1 MHIPH
6 SRHSHTSNHPSTP
19 QHHRLAPTA
28 APPAN
33 PGAIS
38 AATNPRLNE
47 FFDLIKAEFD
57 AASQDGSVWKSQR
70 DEYEQK
76 SGSSVVLYIHAET
89 YGWVLLRGANQS

>member
-1 MHIPH
+1 MHY
-6 SRHSHTSNHPSTP
+6 SHSHHSLTP
-19 QHHRLAPTA
+19 NLASSQQHHRLAPTA

-33 PGAIS
+33 PSVIP

-47 FFDLIKAEFD
+47 FFDLIKGEFD

-76 SGSSVVLYIHAET
+76 SESELIP
-89 YGWVLLRGANQS
+89 

>member
-1 MHIPH
+1 MHYPH
-6 SRHSHTSNHPSTP
+6 PRQSYETHQYLPQ

-47 FFDLIKAEFD
+47 FFDLIKGEFD

-76 SGSSVVLYIHAET
+76 SAS
-89 YGWVLLRGANQS
+89 